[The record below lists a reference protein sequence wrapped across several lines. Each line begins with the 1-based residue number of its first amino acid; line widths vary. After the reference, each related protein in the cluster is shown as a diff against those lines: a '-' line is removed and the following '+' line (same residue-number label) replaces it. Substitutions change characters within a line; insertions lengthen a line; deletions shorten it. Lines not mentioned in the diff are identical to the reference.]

1 MFLQKLR
8 SSFDQNGMANFTI
21 AMCCVAD
28 PNKAKFEVEKMH
40 SYLTELHVMTYDFH
54 DGNWGETTAA
64 HHTNPRKSSA
74 GKFSC
79 EEAADYYISRG
90 VPSTKVFIGGA
101 FYSRGFS
108 NTDGLG
114 KPASGGSP
122 DMSWEKGTVDYKAL
136 PITGAQEYNDPESK
150 GAYSYDPAK
159 RVLNTYDN
167 RESII
172 EKCRIIYEKNLGGML
187 IWENSAD
194 KNFSDPRSLV
204 SAIKTN
210 LTHGRPSNTQAPT
223 PTPTPMPTP
232 MPMPM
237 PTPVPVSLTIDSNGS
252 LIAPKPTVTTGPKF
266 KVSFTI
272 DSNGTITG
280 LQSKLS

>member
-1 MFLQKLR
+1 M
-8 SSFDQNGMANFTI
+8 
-21 AMCCVAD
+21 
-28 PNKAKFEVEKMH
+28 
-40 SYLTELHVMTYDFH
+40 
-54 DGNWGETTAA
+54 
-64 HHTNPRKSSA
+64 
-74 GKFSC
+74 
-79 EEAADYYISRG
+79 
-90 VPSTKVFIGGA
+90 
-101 FYSRGFS
+101 
-108 NTDGLG
+108 G
-114 KPASGGSP
+114 KPSAGGSP
-122 DMSWEKGTVDYKAL
+122 DMSWEKGIVDYKSL
-136 PITGAQEYNDPESK
+136 PLPGATGYLDPESK

-223 PTPTPMPTP
+223 PTPTP
-232 MPMPM
+232 
-237 PTPVPVSLTIDSNGS
+237 VPVSLTIDSNGS